1 MRTTYMK
8 NRPKVPLPAKLAQGR
23 QCFEQ
28 WRNQQTRRTRLPK
41 HLWSLATELAREFGL
56 SRTACT
62 LRLSYNCLK
71 KQMKMPASDLTSQT
85 KYQTQFVEL
94 RSTQAD
100 PVTECAIECENI
112 QGAKMRIQLKGQDLE
127 DLTRLC
133 RELWRPHS

>member
-1 MRTTYMK
+1 MK
-8 NRPKVPLPAKLAQGR
+8 NRPRAPLPAKLAQGR
-23 QCFEQ
+23 KCFEQ
-28 WRNQQTRRTRLPK
+28 WRNQQTRRARLPK

-71 KQMKMPASDLTSQT
+71 KRMKMPVSDPTLQT

-94 RSTQAD
+94 RPAQAD
-100 PVTECAIECENI
+100 PATECAIECENI

-127 DLTRLC
+127 GLTRLC
-133 RELWRPHS
+133 RELWSPHS

>member
-1 MRTTYMK
+1 MK
-8 NRPKVPLPAKLAQGR
+8 HVSRAPLPAKLVQGR

-28 WRNQQTRRTRLPK
+28 WRTLQTCRTRIPK
-41 HLWSLATELAREFGL
+41 HLWSLATKLAQEFGI

-71 KQMKMPASDLTSQT
+71 KRMEIPVSDHTSQV

-94 RSTQAD
+94 RPAQANSA
-100 PVTECAIECENI
+100 TECAIECENI
-112 QGAKMRIQLKGQDLE
+112 QGTKMRIQLKGQDL
-127 DLTRLC
+127 DGLTRLA

>member
-1 MRTTYMK
+1 MK
-8 NRPKVPLPAKLAQGR
+8 NLSKRKSPLPAKLAQGR
-23 QCFEQ
+23 KCFEQ

-71 KQMKMPASDLTSQT
+71 KRMNMPVSDLTSQT

-94 RSTQAD
+94 RPAQAD
-100 PVTECAIECENI
+100 PVTECAIECENV
-112 QGAKMRIQLKGQDLE
+112 QGAKMCIQLKGQDME
-127 DLTRLC
+127 GLTRLC
-133 RELWRPHS
+133 RKLWSPHS

>member
-1 MRTTYMK
+1 MK
-8 NRPKVPLPAKLAQGR
+8 KLPKAPLPAKLAQGR
-23 QCFEQ
+23 RYFEQ

-41 HLWSLATELAREFGL
+41 HLWSLATELAREFGI

-71 KQMKMPASDLTSQT
+71 RRMEMPVFKREKQA

-94 RSTQAD
+94 RPAQANPD
-100 PVTECAIECENI
+100 TECAIECENL
-112 QGAKMRIQLKGQDLE
+112 QGAKMRIQLKGQDMAG
-127 DLTRLC
+127 LTHLA

>member
-1 MRTTYMK
+1 MK
-8 NRPKVPLPAKLAQGR
+8 NLPKAPLPAKLAEGR

-28 WRNQQTRRTRLPK
+28 WRNQQPRRTRLPK

-71 KQMKMPASDLTSQT
+71 KRMEIPVSDHRSQI

-94 RSTQAD
+94 RPAQAD
-100 PVTECAIECENI
+100 SATECAIECESI
-112 QGAKMRIQLKGQDLE
+112 QGFKMRIQLKGHDLE
-127 DLTRLC
+127 GLTRLC
-133 RELWRPHS
+133 RELWSPHS